1 MFTSMLSTGSSF
13 LGSVACGWAPKPL
26 PVEAAHR
33 TPTASIVGAALVAA
47 RPFHQSARG
56 AISPHLAGSGTQKTT
71 RVSSTNDLGA
81 PTGDLGAPTGDLGAP
96 TGDLGAP
103 TGDLGA
109 PTGDH
114 EGRPYYTRFLR
125 FAHMMNVRY
134 KMGIVDIT
142 GNTSSSRTTGTVGA
156 NPRGSHG

>member
-81 PTGDLGAPTGDLGAP
+81 PTGDLGAPTGEPA
-96 TGDLGAP
+96 
-103 TGDLGA
+103 
-109 PTGDH
+109 
-114 EGRPYYTRFLR
+114 GRPYYTRFLR

>member
-81 PTGDLGAPTGDLGAP
+81 PTGDLGAPTGD
-96 TGDLGAP
+96 
-103 TGDLGA
+103 
-109 PTGDH
+109 H
-114 EGRPYYTRFLR
+114 EGRPYYPRFLR

>member
-81 PTGDLGAPTGDLGAP
+81 PTGDLGAPTGD
-96 TGDLGAP
+96 
-103 TGDLGA
+103 
-109 PTGDH
+109 H